1 MPAALLGAVHEKV
14 VFNRRVGVLT
24 EALGALIPPGSTV
37 LDVGTG
43 DGQIAEGMAA
53 VQPGVR
59 VEGIDIMKRP
69 TTRIPVTL
77 FDGTTIPFADKSFD
91 VVTFVDVLHH
101 TDDAAVL
108 VKEAARVARR
118 AVVLKDH
125 LSENALDHT
134 TLKVM
139 DWVGNAPHGVVLPYN
154 YLSRARWEEIF
165 DAAGLSIDR
174 FETAVPLYPWPAS
187 AVFGRGLH
195 FVARLTPRSGS

>member
-1 MPAALLGAVHEKV
+1 MSTALLGAVHEKV
-14 VFNRRVGVLT
+14 VFNRRVSVL
-24 EALGALIPPGSTV
+24 AQSLGALIPPDSSV

-69 TTRIPVTL
+69 ETRIPVTL

-108 VKEAARVARR
+108 VKEAARVAKR

-165 DAAGLSIDR
+165 DAAGLTVDR
-174 FETAVPLYPWPAS
+174 FETSVPLYPWPAS

>member
-1 MPAALLGAVHEKV
+1 MSTALLGAVHEKV
-14 VFNRRVGVLT
+14 VFNRRVSVLT
-24 EALGALIPPGSTV
+24 QSLGALIPAESTV

-53 VQPGVR
+53 VQSGVR

-108 VKEAARVARR
+108 LKEAARVARR
-118 AVVLKDH
+118 AVILKDH
-125 LSENALDHT
+125 LSENAVDHT
-134 TLKVM
+134 TLKLM

>member
-1 MPAALLGAVHEKV
+1 MSTALLGAVHEKV
-14 VFNRRVGVLT
+14 VFNRRVSVLT
-24 EALGALIPPGSTV
+24 QSLGALIPAESTV

-108 VKEAARVARR
+108 LKEAARVARR
-118 AVVLKDH
+118 AVILKDH
-125 LSENALDHT
+125 LSENAVDHT
-134 TLKVM
+134 TLKLM

>member
-24 EALGALIPPGSTV
+24 QSLGALIPAGSTV

>member
-1 MPAALLGAVHEKV
+1 MSTALLGAVHEKV
-14 VFNRRVGVLT
+14 VFNRRVSVL
-24 EALGALIPPGSTV
+24 AQSLGALIPPDSSV

-69 TTRIPVTL
+69 ETRIPVTL

-108 VKEAARVARR
+108 VKEAARVAKR

-195 FVARLTPRSGS
+195 FVARLTPRSGN